1 MNQIMNIFRKEVRH
15 LRLELLASWA
25 IMLVLDLLIPKS
37 WTGFQPGDQPPAI
50 AVQILT
56 LLLFASWVVLIMR
69 LVHGERLAG
78 LNQFWTTRP
87 YVWTSLLTEKA
98 IFVLLF
104 VYTPMLLSQMYLLY
118 CGGFAI
124 SQDAPALMHNLL
136 LFTSNFVLPV
146 VGIAVVTTS
155 FAQATI
161 VLLGI
166 AASAAGVYTAMV
178 FLGEHSAYLA
188 VPRYSPV
195 FAAPLE
201 TVIWIV
207 FLAVALLMQY
217 WGRDTRKA
225 IALLGTA
232 AAVLFF
238 LSMTLAGSAA
248 ASAGYA
254 TVADPPAIASIVP
267 GDPSEVK
274 LNLPRNPRTAVYR
287 IPEQFSNIAPGTS
300 FVRWAERYTLTAAN
314 GYTWTSTWR
323 LDLSTL
329 APKGSREAIDIPW
342 NVHDRLA
349 GGPVTLHMEFLVTQ
363 YEDQPS
369 YTIPVSREYQAVP
382 GLGYCSAG
390 DNALACRSTYAL
402 ALGSSNYTW
411 GDYFTYVTF
420 GREGQCDVQPTM
432 VPDPLS
438 DATPPVYKRIGTK
451 LERIG
456 FASPF
461 PLFSPVDVNE
471 GFLWAVGGGD
481 YHSCPGSPGTFT
493 RRHGV
498 RRVRLETQT
507 ATIILKDDS
516 IPGQ

>member
-1 MNQIMNIFRKEVRH
+1 MKEYV
-15 LRLELLASWA
+15 
-25 IMLVLDLLIPKS
+25 
-37 WTGFQPGDQPPAI
+37 GDVAPAI
-50 AVQILT
+50 AVQVLT

-87 YVWTSLLTEKA
+87 YVWTSLLAEKA

-104 VYTPMLLSQMYLLY
+104 VYAPMLLSQIFLLY
-118 CGGFAI
+118 RGGFAI
-124 SQDAPALMHNLL
+124 GPDAWALMHNLL
-136 LFTSNFVLPV
+136 LFTSTFVLPM

-166 AASAAGVYTAMV
+166 AAGVAGVYTAMV

-188 VPRYSPV
+188 VPRYSPT

-201 TVIWIV
+201 TAIWIV
-207 FLAVALLMQY
+207 FLAAVLLVQY
-217 WGRDTRKA
+217 RGRDTRKA
-225 IALLGTA
+225 IALLGS
-232 AAVLFF
+232 AAVLLFF

-254 TVADPPAIASIVP
+254 TVVDPPTVASIVP

-300 FVRWAERYTLTAAN
+300 FVRWAERFTLTAAN
-314 GYTWTSTWR
+314 GYTWTSNWR
-323 LDLSTL
+323 MDLSML

-342 NVHDRLA
+342 DVHDRLA
-349 GGPVTLHMEFLVTQ
+349 GWPVDLRMEYLVTQ
-363 YEDQPS
+363 YENQPP

-382 GLGYCSAG
+382 GLGYCSAS
-390 DNALACRSTYAL
+390 DNALACRTTAALSSASTP
-402 ALGSSNYTW
+402 YTW

-420 GREGQCDVQPTM
+420 GRQGYCGVEPTM

-438 DATPPVYKRIGTK
+438 DATPADYKRIGTS

-461 PLFSPVDVNE
+461 PLFSPVDIDD
-471 GFLWAVGGGD
+471 GYLWSVGGGD
-481 YHSCPGSPGTFT
+481 YHACPGSPGTFT
-493 RRHGV
+493 RRHVV

-507 ATIILKDDS
+507 ATIVLKDDTG
-516 IPGQ
+516 PAN